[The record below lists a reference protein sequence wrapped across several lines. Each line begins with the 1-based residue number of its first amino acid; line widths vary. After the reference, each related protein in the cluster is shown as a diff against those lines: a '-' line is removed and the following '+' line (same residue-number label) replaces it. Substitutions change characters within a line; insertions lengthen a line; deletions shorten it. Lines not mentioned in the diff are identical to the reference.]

1 MRRICGRIIKS
12 VGGFYDVE
20 TAEGVFSC
28 KARGIFRNNCTS
40 PVTGDYV
47 EITLA
52 EVAEPIIEKIS
63 DRKNHIIRP
72 PLANI
77 DIALL
82 VASACQPAPNA
93 FVIDKLI
100 AIFESKDIETVLVF
114 TKKDIGDCSE
124 LIKTYENAGY
134 KVFSVDNMSGEGL
147 SELKDY
153 VSGKT
158 CALIGNSGVGK
169 SSLINGFFPEL
180 NKETA
185 EISKKLGRGKHT
197 TREVC
202 MYPCCGGYIAD
213 TPGFSTVDIE
223 RYGRIERREIR
234 YCFKE
239 FRRYEK
245 ECRFNDCLH
254 LKEADCAVS
263 AAAARGEIA
272 KSRYDSYVRMCA
284 EAQAAEKK
292 W

>member
-28 KARGIFRNNCTS
+28 KARGIFRNNGTS

-52 EVAEPIIEKIS
+52 EGAEPIIEKIS
-63 DRKNHIIRP
+63 ERKNHIIRP

-124 LIKTYENAGY
+124 LVKTYENAGY
-134 KVFSVDNMSGEGL
+134 KVFSVDNISGEGL
-147 SELKDY
+147 TQLKEY
-153 VSGKT
+153 VSGNT

-202 MYPCCGGYIAD
+202 MYPYCGGYIAD

-234 YCFKE
+234 YCFTE

-245 ECRFNDCLH
+245 DCRFNDCLH

-284 EAQAAEKK
+284 EAEAAEKK

>member
-1 MRRICGRIIKS
+1 MRRVCGRIIKS

-28 KARGIFRNNCTS
+28 KARGIFRNRGTS
-40 PVTGDYV
+40 PVTGDYA

-52 EVAEPIIEKIS
+52 EGAEPVIEKIS
-63 DRKNHIIRP
+63 ERRNHIIRP

-82 VASACQPAPNA
+82 VASTCEPAPNA

-124 LIKTYENAGY
+124 LINTYENAGY

-147 SELKDY
+147 SELKEY

-234 YCFKE
+234 YCFTE

-245 ECRFNDCLH
+245 DCRFNDCLH
-254 LKEADCAVS
+254 LKEADCAVA
-263 AAAARGEIA
+263 AAAARGEIG
-272 KSRYDSYVRMCA
+272 KSRYESYVRMCA

>member
-1 MRRICGRIIKS
+1 MRRVCGRIIKS

-28 KARGIFRNNCTS
+28 KARGIFRNRGTS
-40 PVTGDYV
+40 PITGDYA

-52 EVAEPIIEKIS
+52 EGAEPIIEKIS
-63 DRKNHIIRP
+63 ERRNHIIRP

-82 VASACQPAPNA
+82 VASACEPAPNA

-114 TKKDIGDCSE
+114 TKKDIGDCSK

-147 SELKDY
+147 SELKEY

-234 YCFKE
+234 YCFTE

-245 ECRFNDCLH
+245 DCRFNDCLH
-254 LKEADCAVS
+254 LKEADCAVA
-263 AAAARGEIA
+263 AAAARGEIG
-272 KSRYDSYVRMCA
+272 KSRYESYVRMCA